1 MVSLSEEFSVNAGTV
16 IHRSN
21 VVSTQECR
29 CQAQITSAARY
40 AEISYELT
48 NISDTTY
55 NQQLIIIIII
65 IIISSIMIII
75 IMIIIIIII
84 SIMIIIIKHFY
95 HYFQNIQS
103 LIAKYD

>member
-65 IIISSIMIII
+65 IISSIMIII